1 MLHSPS
7 LQLFPL
13 RNENYN
19 PNIFPSSS
27 KICSYNIDNFGN
39 INYSYSKNVEN
50 KKSSFSSLTTNN
62 FLFKKSKPSIAH
74 LLVENLDK
82 PNYNNPSY
90 ISPEKK
96 DQYQRNPTKVTRG
109 LQRYHSTEHFNTLNF
124 PKIILD
130 EKQKNKLPIYD
141 KGNEIIHCNTNYI
154 AQTSF
159 KTNAPK
165 FPITQIFRKNLFP
178 KKTLNQY
185 DENKNNY
192 YNNNNTEIYSGQN
205 ASNNYT
211 GNNISLNTNINSL
224 TNGDTSLNNGLNNY
238 NAYGEEEPKFN
249 FKLSEFTILKKIGE
263 GAEGS
268 IFTVKWKKNNKT
280 YVLKKSEV
288 IFEQITKKKKEVN
301 KLLKDF
307 VEITGSDGVIK
318 IYGNLVV
325 NNEFGT
331 QYFYELM
338 ELGGKTWEKEIEIR
352 EKKKLYYYEYELMDI
367 FTHLIKTFSAL
378 QTNHFT
384 HRDIN
389 PTNII
394 MVNGKLKICDFGNS
408 KVLKKDGFIIQKI
421 RGSELFMSPIL
432 FKGLHS
438 NDQSIRHN
446 AYKSDVF
453 SLGMCFFLAASLT
466 YNGLNTI
473 REIYNM
479 NIIRKVLNKYLG
491 KRYSLNLIDLL
502 LSMLEIDEN
511 KRPDFTQLE
520 LLLPC
525 L

>member
-7 LQLFPL
+7 VQLFPL

-19 PNIFPSSS
+19 PNIFSSSS
-27 KICSYNIDNFGN
+27 KLCSYNMENFGN
-39 INYSYSKNVEN
+39 VNYSYSKNIAN

-62 FLFKKSKPSIAH
+62 YLFKKSKPSIAH

-82 PNYNNPSY
+82 SNYNNSSY
-90 ISPEKK
+90 ISSEKK
-96 DQYQRNPTKVTRG
+96 NQYQRNPTKATRG

-124 PKIILD
+124 SKLILD
-130 EKQKNKLPIYD
+130 GKKKNNLPIYD
-141 KGNEIIHCNTNYI
+141 RGNEIIHCNTNYI

-178 KKTLNQY
+178 QKTLGQY

-192 YNNNNTEIYSGQN
+192 YNNNNTEIFSGQN
-205 ASNNYT
+205 ASNNFSE
-211 GNNISLNTNINSL
+211 NNIGLNTNINSL
-224 TNGDTSLNNGLNNY
+224 TNEDTSLNNGLDNY

-268 IFTVKWKKNNKT
+268 IFTVKWKKNNKI
-280 YVLKKSEV
+280 YVLKKCEV
-288 IFEQITKKKKEVN
+288 IFDQIAKKKKEVN
-301 KLLKDF
+301 KLLKEF
-307 VEITGSDGVIK
+307 VETTGSDGVIK
-318 IYGNLVV
+318 IYGNLLA

-338 ELGGKTWEKEIEIR
+338 ELGGKTWEKEIAFR
-352 EKKKLYYYEYELMDI
+352 EKKKLYYQEYELMDI

-389 PTNII
+389 PENII

-408 KVLKKDGFIIQKI
+408 KVLKKDGFIIQKV

-438 NDQSIRHN
+438 NVQSIKHN

-466 YNGLNTI
+466 YDGLNTI

-479 NIIRKVLNKYLG
+479 NIIKKVLNKYLG
-491 KRYSLNLIDLL
+491 KRYSINLIDLL

-520 LLLPC
+520 LLLP
-525 L
+525 

>member
-27 KICSYNIDNFGN
+27 KICCYNIDNFGN

-50 KKSSFSSLTTNN
+50 KKSSFSNLTTNN

-90 ISPEKK
+90 ISSEKK

-159 KTNAPK
+159 KTKTPK

-268 IFTVKWKKNNKT
+268 IFTVKWKKNNKI

-331 QYFYELM
+331 QYF
-338 ELGGKTWEKEIEIR
+338 
-352 EKKKLYYYEYELMDI
+352 
-367 FTHLIKTFSAL
+367 
-378 QTNHFT
+378 
-384 HRDIN
+384 
-389 PTNII
+389 
-394 MVNGKLKICDFGNS
+394 
-408 KVLKKDGFIIQKI
+408 
-421 RGSELFMSPIL
+421 
-432 FKGLHS
+432 
-438 NDQSIRHN
+438 
-446 AYKSDVF
+446 
-453 SLGMCFFLAASLT
+453 
-466 YNGLNTI
+466 
-473 REIYNM
+473 
-479 NIIRKVLNKYLG
+479 
-491 KRYSLNLIDLL
+491 
-502 LSMLEIDEN
+502 
-511 KRPDFTQLE
+511 
-520 LLLPC
+520 
-525 L
+525 